1 MVYAKIYSY
10 SDKTGTSVLG
20 IMSKSTQD
28 DSSWT
33 PYNVIDSTW
42 LYLDSTGTV
51 QIYTQTQIN
60 TQLVAILT
68 PQLTVQ
74 VQNYI
79 DLVAKK
85 RGYDNAASCISY
97 LASSITSW
105 ASDAGAM
112 KSWRDSVW
120 SAAFTNEPNITP
132 TTTWANVLAIL
143 PTAPW

>member
-1 MVYAKIYSY
+1 MIYAQLHSY
-10 SDKTGTSVLG
+10 LDNLG
-20 IMSKSTQD
+20 VAKVSIISRLDQPDNT
-28 DSSWT
+28 WL
-33 PYNVIDSTW
+33 PYNVPSLDW
-42 LYLDSTGTV
+42 LYLDATNTI
-51 QIYTQTQIN
+51 QIHTQAQID
-60 TQLVAILT
+60 QQILT
-68 PQLTVQ
+68 ILVPQLESQ
-74 VQNYI
+74 IQQYI
-79 DLVAKK
+79 DSIAKK
-85 RGYDNAASCISY
+85 RGYNNAASCISY

>member
-1 MVYAKIYSY
+1 MVYAKVYSY

-28 DSSWT
+28 DTSWVL
-33 PYNVIDSTW
+33 YNVVDSTW

-60 TQLVAILT
+60 TQLVAILI

-74 VQNYI
+74 VQNYL
-79 DLVAKK
+79 DLVAEK
-85 RGYDNAASCISY
+85 RNYDSAASCISY
-97 LASSITSW
+97 LASSITAW
-105 ASDAGAM
+105 ASDATAM

-120 SAAFTNEPNITP
+120 SAAFANEPNITP
-132 TTTWANVLAIL
+132 TTTWADVLAIL
-143 PTAPW
+143 PVAPW